1 MAMIKAT
8 PRTEQFNAL
17 CENTTARNEKN
28 DCSVKAVAL
37 VCGVSYDV
45 AHATM
50 AELGRKAGRGAS
62 TSSIEQAVL
71 KLGKTLEPV
80 NPKNIIAQYPG
91 VHKNLQNVTT
101 HHPARFNEVWKNGGT
116 YLAYIRGHVLA
127 IVDGVVH
134 DWTVG
139 KAKRIY
145 RIREVK

>member
-17 CENTTARNEKN
+17 CNSTAAYGEKN

-37 VCGVSYDV
+37 VCGVSYDE
-45 AHATM
+45 AHAAM
-50 AELGRKAGRGAS
+50 AAQGRKKGRGAQ
-62 TSSIEQAVL
+62 TSSIELAVIA
-71 KLGKTLEPV
+71 LGKKIEVV
-80 NPKNIIAQYPG
+80 NPKHIIAQYPG

-101 HHPARFNEVWKNGGT
+101 HHPARFPDAWKNGGT

-139 KAKRIY
+139 RSKRIY
-145 RIREVK
+145 RIREVV

>member
-1 MAMIKAT
+1 MATIKAT
-8 PRTEQFNAL
+8 PRTEAFNSL
-17 CENTTARNEKN
+17 CNETAARNEKN

-45 AHATM
+45 AHAKM
-50 AELGRKAGRGAS
+50 AELGRKSGRGAS
-62 TSSIEQAVL
+62 TTSIELAVIA
-71 KLGKTLEPV
+71 LGKKVEPV
-80 NPKNIIAQYPG
+80 NPKHVIKQYPG

-101 HHPARFNEVWKNGGT
+101 HHPARFPDVWKDGKT

-139 KAKRIY
+139 RAKRVY
-145 RIREVK
+145 RIREVV